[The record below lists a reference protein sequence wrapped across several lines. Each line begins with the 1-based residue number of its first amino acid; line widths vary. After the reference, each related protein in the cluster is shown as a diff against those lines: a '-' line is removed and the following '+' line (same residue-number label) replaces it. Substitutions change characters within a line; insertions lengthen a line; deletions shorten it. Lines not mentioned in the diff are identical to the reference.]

1 VTFDELGKIAAMLG
15 NRKGHPVGTD
25 RAFRFLHRYR
35 ELSGH
40 QPENCV
46 DPIYEYTLFWI

>member
-1 VTFDELGKIAAMLG
+1 MSLEKSQPCSVIEKVILSVRTG
-15 NRKGHPVGTD
+15 
-25 RAFRFLHRYR
+25 AFRFLHRYR